1 MKHFFGKEHFLVI
14 VVKIKCGTELN
25 HQYPHKLLNAEFY
38 FLKIKNLFLNDSP

>member
-38 FLKIKNLFLNDSP
+38 FLKRKNLFLNVSL